1 MILCKYEMPKQQI
14 TIERGLK
21 SNSPNIIWSQISEVD
36 RLEQWMA
43 DSIQEQGG
51 TLVFTW
57 GNGYR
62 NKETR
67 SAKIIKVVKHKLIR
81 FQWLDEEDPE
91 AYFEFKMEKSDV
103 TDDYI
108 LVITDFATPD
118 DIDTLKSLWN
128 DDLDR
133 LRLLS
138 GL

>member
-1 MILCKYEMPKQQI
+1 MPKQQI

-21 SNSPNIIWSQISEVD
+21 SNSPNIIWSQISKVD

-43 DSIQEQGG
+43 DSILEQDGL
-51 TLVFTW
+51 LVFTW

-91 AYFEFKMEKSDV
+91 AYFEFKMEKSDI

-108 LVITDFATPD
+108 LVITDFAAPD

-133 LRLLS
+133 LRLSS